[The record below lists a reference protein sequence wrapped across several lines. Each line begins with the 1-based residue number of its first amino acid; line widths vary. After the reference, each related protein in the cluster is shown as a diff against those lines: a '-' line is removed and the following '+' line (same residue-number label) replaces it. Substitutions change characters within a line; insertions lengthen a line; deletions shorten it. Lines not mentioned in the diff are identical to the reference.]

1 MYCASLMGSSLPWWD
16 VRIRRRDVAGG
27 VGLRD
32 QVLGLRR
39 TRSNRAR
46 RDCLTPNPN
55 TPVTWK
61 KPRPSDLLGI
71 ALQEE
76 IDLVVVAEEKQKA
89 GGLSLSVI
97 VSLVLHSAFILWFL
111 QAHRAAP
118 AAAKNVPIARYVEL
132 IQQNPRQFT
141 EAPGPAV
148 DKTPLN
154 APHSDANRKASMP
167 EPSGLTPT
175 KRPGDDSGLF
185 TPPTPR
191 AAPRQQQQP
200 QMAQQAQPQS
210 IGQQAT
216 ASTPSPAQQ
225 RAITNDTFVYR
236 EPTETSKASAAA
248 SAQIDW
254 RNAIREVKGPIGGS
268 EGLDFGSS
276 GSGGERGLAEQGPLS
291 FETAWY
297 DWGPYAQSM
306 VSKHPRELVRQH
318 APAHPHRHRRRGH
331 HPLHHPARRPHHR
344 RHPAQMLRPSR
355 RTTSP
360 PAKRS
365 SSPPRSNPSRP
376 TSRTATSE

>member
-1 MYCASLMGSSLPWWD
+1 
-16 VRIRRRDVAGG
+16 
-27 VGLRD
+27 
-32 QVLGLRR
+32 
-39 TRSNRAR
+39 
-46 RDCLTPNPN
+46 
-55 TPVTWK
+55 
-61 KPRPSDLLGI
+61 
-71 ALQEE
+71 LQEE

-141 EAPGPAV
+141 EARGPAI

-154 APHSDANRKASMP
+154 ALHSDANRRASMP
-167 EPSGLTPT
+167 EPNGLTPT
-175 KRPGDDSGLF
+175 KRPGF

-210 IGQQAT
+210 LQQPGIQPRT
-216 ASTPSPAQQ
+216 ASPSPAQQ

-236 EPTETSKASAAA
+236 EPTEPNKASAAA

-268 EGLDFGSS
+268 DGPDFGSS

-291 FETAWY
+291 FETSWY

-306 VSKHPRELVRQH
+306 VSKIRVNWYANMPQLIRTGIGGVATIRFTIQRDGRITDIILLKSSGHPPYDFAARKAIEL
-318 APAHPHRHRRRGH
+318 
-331 HPLHHPARRPHHR
+331 
-344 RHPAQMLRPSR
+344 
-355 RTTSP
+355 
-360 PAKRS
+360 
-365 SSPPRSNPSRP
+365 SSPLQPLPADFPNRDERV
-376 TSRTATSE
+376 TAMFYYNTKIPG